1 MSFSFIFFYCFSWLS
16 AILIPPIPSH
26 PLQALFSDGISGFP
40 WYLYAGA
47 GGFLFLF
54 GKTVANIAT
63 DMIKAIEVE
72 EEADAAALLAKEK
85 EVKKWCDIMW
95 KGREEKKCIR
105 KEVDDFFFYRRDERY
120 ISQIFM

>member
-1 MSFSFIFFYCFSWLS
+1 MFSE
-16 AILIPPIPSH
+16 
-26 PLQALFSDGISGFP
+26 GISGFP

-72 EEADAAALLAKEK
+72 EAADAEALLAKEK
-85 EVKKWCDIMW
+85 KTKKWSNTEDEVEETLDIILF
-95 KGREEKKCIR
+95 KRR
-105 KEVDDFFFYRRDERY
+105 NDDF
-120 ISQIFM
+120 